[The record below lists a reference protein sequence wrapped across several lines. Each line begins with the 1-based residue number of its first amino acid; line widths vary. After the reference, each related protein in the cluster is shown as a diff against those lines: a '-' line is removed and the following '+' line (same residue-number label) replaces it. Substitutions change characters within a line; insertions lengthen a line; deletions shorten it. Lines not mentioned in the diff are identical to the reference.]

1 MCLKFEEFGWN
12 RDKVGSD
19 TSRKKLSK
27 IQRFCFLILGLF
39 SFDPFLSH
47 FWSIFNIHWEFH
59 NISNVFSS
67 FLGAISGGPSTSDVN
82 VGDMFFIS
90 LQYNIPILIFIII
103 YFLLWNLSYHQKL
116 FSPKWNHSS
125 LIHFFPVRSH
135 LWEWSTLSFRCE
147 CRENVF
153 HFTSVQHIYILS
165 SLIIRNF
172 SSIHFLSQLGVTSV
186 WRTLSFRWK
195 CRENIFHFTSM
206 QHIYVHVFLCVI

>member
-39 SFDPFLSH
+39 SFDPSLSH
-47 FWSIFNIHWEFH
+47 FWNIFNIHWEFH

-116 FSPKWNHSS
+116 FSTKWNHSS
-125 LIHFFPVRSH
+125 LIHVFPVRSH
-135 LWEWSTLSFRCE
+135 SWRM
-147 CRENVF
+147 ENP
-153 HFTSVQHIYILS
+153 
-165 SLIIRNF
+165 
-172 SSIHFLSQLGVTSV
+172 QLQM
-186 WRTLSFRWK
+186 W
-195 CRENIFHFTSM
+195 M
-206 QHIYVHVFLCVI
+206 

>member
-27 IQRFCFLILGLF
+27 IQRFCFLILF

-135 LWEWSTLSFRCE
+135 FWGMLSFRCE
-147 CRENVF
+147 CREIV
-153 HFTSVQHIYILS
+153 
-165 SLIIRNF
+165 
-172 SSIHFLSQLGVTSV
+172 
-186 WRTLSFRWK
+186 
-195 CRENIFHFTSM
+195 FHFTSM
-206 QHIYVHVFLCVI
+206 QHIHVHLSCKNRSILLNFRSDL

>member
-27 IQRFCFLILGLF
+27 IQRFCFLILGFF
-39 SFDPFLSH
+39 SFNPSLSH
-47 FWSIFNIHWEFH
+47 FWNIFNIHWEFH

-135 LWEWSTLSFRCE
+135 FWRMEDPQLQMKMQGKYLSFHFNATYLRTCFPLCNLVKTE
-147 CRENVF
+147 LFFSILGATSREDL
-153 HFTSVQHIYILS
+153 QP
-165 SLIIRNF
+165 
-172 SSIHFLSQLGVTSV
+172 QM
-186 WRTLSFRWK
+186 W
-195 CRENIFHFTSM
+195 M
-206 QHIYVHVFLCVI
+206 